1 MSSAVQTSWA
11 VVVAAGRG
19 ARMGSATP
27 KQFLPLLG
35 RPLLAHTL
43 DALLSHPAVD
53 GATVAIPHGWHD
65 RVVGEVLPHLTVD
78 KPVRLVA
85 GGASRAES
93 VRRGLARVPRSVHVV
108 LVHDGARPRIG
119 SALIDRLL
127 EAVARHGAAIPALPA
142 TDTLKER
149 TPSGFV
155 KRTLDRA
162 RIVCV
167 QTPQAFRRDVIERA
181 YARVRAPER
190 ITDCSGVVE
199 QAGGKIAIVAGER
212 ENLKVTEPMDLA
224 IVASLLD
231 PEAAS
236 RGRILVGRG

>member
-1 MSSAVQTSWA
+1 MESARKTSTWA

-53 GATVAIPHGWHD
+53 GAVVAIPHGWRD
-65 RVVGEVLPHLTVD
+65 RVVGEVLPHLTAG
-78 KPVRLVA
+78 KPVRLVS
-85 GGASRAES
+85 GGPSRAES
-93 VRRGLARVPRSVHVV
+93 VRRALARVPRSVPVV
-108 LVHDGARPRIG
+108 LVHDGARPRIV

-127 EAVARHGAAIPALPA
+127 AAVALHGAAIPALPA

-149 TPSGFV
+149 TPAGFV

-167 QTPQAFRRDVIERA
+167 QTPQAFRRDVIDRA
-181 YARVRAPER
+181 YARARAVER
-190 ITDCSGVVE
+190 ITDCSGLVE
-199 QAGGKIAIVAGER
+199 RSGGKVAIVAGER

-224 IVASLLD
+224 IVASLL
-231 PEAAS
+231 AAS
-236 RGRILVGRG
+236 GKAVAGSW